1 MKLIRMNVLQKVY
14 SCVGVLRSTSNRI
27 TVSVS
32 ICDHL
37 RNGPLGDVQ
46 HEIRHVQLMP
56 RDVPLLI

>member
-1 MKLIRMNVLQKVY
+1 MNVLQKVY

-32 ICDHL
+32 ICDPL